1 MRGLPRK
8 NKLLANDTDSD
19 DCTYDKYGDDDR
31 KLPVIP
37 GYRGKGI
44 EDFLCDDE
52 EKYDSGGEDDV
63 ENDWTD
69 GDGQED
75 DGEDEGVHGNSCED
89 YEVNYN
95 AVLIVDDSRVGV
107 VNLYPSSLFLH
118 DDKMQLPYLA
128 SLLIM
133 LKRMKNNERL
143 Q

>member
-1 MRGLPRK
+1 MPFVAATAPPALAAVEGSEK
-8 NKLLANDTDSD
+8 NKLLANDTDND
-19 DCTYDKYGDDDR
+19 DCTSDKYGDDDR

-75 DGEDEGVHGNSCED
+75 DGEDEGVNGNGGED
-89 YEVNYN
+89 CWETYTWYVGYGQTT
-95 AVLIVDDSRVGV
+95 VSSRW
-107 VNLYPSSLFLH
+107 NSHP
-118 DDKMQLPYLA
+118 
-128 SLLIM
+128 LLT
-133 LKRMKNNERL
+133 LTR
-143 Q
+143 